1 MLFTCLQNTVW
12 NNLHHN
18 VGNLNFQL
26 NATLAIDLPCGLPSP
41 KDLLRLLIEVLPEKS
56 ILLSQ
61 AIIIERQRLLSL
73 QTLNE
78 NKKIFSYRNGMV
90 GNHNDFFSFRAF
102 KKTYSK
108 PYLKITLCYPCCRR
122 SIVYCL
128 SPISWPIVGL
138 ISLGFQ
144 VHLRSLG
151 KGIPKNQPGIELKQ
165 QLYSLLTLILWGR
178 KYPKKHSR

>member
-1 MLFTCLQNTVW
+1 MCLQNTAW

-78 NKKIFSYRNGMV
+78 HKKIFSQRNGMV
-90 GNHNDFFSFRAF
+90 GIKIFFSVRAF

-108 PYLKITLCYPCCRR
+108 SYLKITLCYPCCHR

-128 SPISWPIVGL
+128 SPISWLIVGL
-138 ISLGFQ
+138 TSLGFQ
-144 VHLRSLG
+144 ERLRSLG

-165 QLYSLLTLILWGR
+165 QLHFLLTLILWGR
-178 KYPKKHSR
+178 KYPKTHFR

>member
-1 MLFTCLQNTVW
+1 MKKYVIHQNVQYSPRFDLAMLLMCLQNTVW

-78 NKKIFSYRNGMV
+78 NKKIFS
-90 GNHNDFFSFRAF
+90 
-102 KKTYSK
+102 
-108 PYLKITLCYPCCRR
+108 
-122 SIVYCL
+122 
-128 SPISWPIVGL
+128 
-138 ISLGFQ
+138 
-144 VHLRSLG
+144 
-151 KGIPKNQPGIELKQ
+151 
-165 QLYSLLTLILWGR
+165 
-178 KYPKKHSR
+178 